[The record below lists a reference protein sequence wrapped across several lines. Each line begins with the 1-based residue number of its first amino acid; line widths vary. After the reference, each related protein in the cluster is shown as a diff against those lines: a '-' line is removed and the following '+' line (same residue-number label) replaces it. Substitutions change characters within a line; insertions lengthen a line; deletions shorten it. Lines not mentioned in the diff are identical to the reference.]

1 MYNKLNLS
9 LFIIANTLDITY
21 NICIKDNID
30 NYIHMQ
36 KLVLQTH
43 TYTNTHTLAQTLP
56 RHLEEV
62 FVLMKFS
69 VELTAR
75 GRSGHARLAHRT

>member
-43 TYTNTHTLAQTLP
+43 TYKNTHTLAQTLSP
-56 RHLEEV
+56 VISR
-62 FVLMKFS
+62 
-69 VELTAR
+69 
-75 GRSGHARLAHRT
+75 RSSS